1 VADINAFAG
10 VAGVAGGASDLP
22 SPEARDFEWALR
34 AQAEAGFHPG
44 RPLVASRR
52 DPAPVPAAC
61 TANALNLCLNHSRFQ
76 IRVDWA
82 VPSQGRTGT
91 GAAVPITTDTG
102 YFWFFTSANV
112 ELVIKV
118 LDGRGINDHFWV
130 FYGAL
135 SDVQYTIHITDTE
148 TGATK
153 SYTNPSGTLA
163 SVADVNAF

>member
-1 VADINAFAG
+1 MRSPARPARLRCADAPLAQ
-10 VAGVAGGASDLP
+10 ASDV
-22 SPEARDFEWALR
+22 AWALA
-34 AQAEAGFHPG
+34 AQAKAGFAPG
-44 RPLVASRR
+44 APSVASLPGG
-52 DPAPVPAAC
+52 DLAPAPAAC
-61 TANALNLCLNHSRFQ
+61 STNSQTLCLNASRFQ

-82 VPSQGRTGT
+82 VPAQGRTGVGT
-91 GAAVPITTDTG
+91 AVPVTSDTG

-135 SDVQYTIHITDTE
+135 SSVQYTIHITDTQ

-153 SYTNPSGTLA
+153 TYTNPSGTLA
-163 SVADVNAF
+163 SVADTSAF